1 MNRKLALALSAALVL
16 LAIIA
21 LGYWL
26 TGRSGPDESL
36 DTAAAPIGGETPAE
50 AGEAVLYFPGR
61 GDKLYA
67 ERRALSVELEG
78 EARIRLI
85 VTELLLGPTTVELV
99 SALPADLE
107 LGGVFLDTTGTLFLD
122 LSSKAGAL
130 RGLGSTAEM
139 LAVYSLVNTV
149 ILNEPQIRAVV
160 LLWNGRQYSSL
171 AGHVD
176 TTRPLTVNSRLI
188 AETS

>member
-1 MNRKLALALSAALVL
+1 MTRKLALALSAALAL
-16 LAIIA
+16 LVAVAI
-21 LGYWL
+21 GYWL
-26 TGRSGPDESL
+26 IGRSDPDESL
-36 DTAAAPIGGETPAE
+36 APATVAARPEEPVE
-50 AGEAVLYFPGR
+50 AGEATLYFPGR
-61 GDKLYA
+61 GDRLYG
-67 ERRALSVELEG
+67 ERRILSEELEG

-85 VTELLLGPTTVELV
+85 VTELLIGPTTEGLL

-107 LGGVFLDTTGTLFLD
+107 LGGVFLDTTGTLYLD

-149 ILNEPQIRAVV
+149 LLNEPQARAVV
-160 LLWNGRQYSSL
+160 LLWNGRQYPSL

-188 AETS
+188 AQSS

>member
-1 MNRKLALALSAALVL
+1 MNRRFALALSAALVL
-16 LAIIA
+16 LAVIA
-21 LGYWL
+21 LAYWL
-26 TGRSGPDESL
+26 TARSGPGSSET
-36 DTAAAPIGGETPAE
+36 TAATVGAETAIE

-61 GDKLYA
+61 GDKLYP
-67 ERRALSVELEG
+67 ERRELSAKLEG
-78 EARIRLI
+78 EARLRLI
-85 VTELLLGPTTVELV
+85 VIELLLGPTTEELV
-99 SALPADLE
+99 SALPTDLE
-107 LGGVFLDTTGTLFLD
+107 LGGVSLDTAGTLFLD

-149 ILNEPQIRAVV
+149 ILNEPQARAVV

-176 TTRPLTVNSRLI
+176 TSRPLTVNSRLI
-188 AETS
+188 AESS

>member
-1 MNRKLALALSAALVL
+1 MNRKLALALSVALAL
-16 LAIIA
+16 LAVIV
-21 LGYWL
+21 LVYRL
-26 TGRSGPDESL
+26 TVRSGSDESSEAG
-36 DTAAAPIGGETPAE
+36 AAAPGTATEVE
-50 AGEAVLYFPGR
+50 AGKAVLYFPGR
-61 GDKLYA
+61 GDKLYP
-67 ERRALSVELEG
+67 ERRALSAELEG

-85 VTELLLGPTTVELV
+85 VTELLLGPTTEELV

-107 LGGVFLDTTGTLFLD
+107 IGGVSLDPSRTLFLD

-149 ILNEPQIRAVV
+149 ILNEPQVHAVV
-160 LLWNGRQYSSL
+160 LLWNGRQYPSL

-176 TTRPLTVNSRLI
+176 TTYPLTVNSRLI
-188 AETS
+188 AESS